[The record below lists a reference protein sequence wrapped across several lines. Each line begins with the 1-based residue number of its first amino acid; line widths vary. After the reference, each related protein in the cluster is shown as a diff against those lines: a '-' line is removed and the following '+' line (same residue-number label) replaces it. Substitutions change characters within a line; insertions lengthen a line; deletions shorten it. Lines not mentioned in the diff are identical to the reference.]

1 MSQPD
6 LKAIIEGALLAAGEP
21 VSVARLQ
28 GLFPEGQ
35 VPEAETVRAL
45 LGELA
50 DEYQGRGAEIR
61 EVASGFRIQ
70 VPEAVSPWVARLWQ
84 QRPQRLSRAMLET
97 LAIIAYRQPITRGE
111 IEAIRGV
118 TVSTNIMRNLQDRE
132 WIRCVGY
139 RELPGRPALYATT
152 RAFLDYFNLASLEE
166 LPSLRAIQEPGAAE
180 ANDGDADA
188 PRDQE
193 AEATSADH
201 DDDTIASTDNNP

>member
-1 MSQPD
+1 MSEPG

-21 VSVARLQ
+21 VSIQRLQ
-28 GLFPEGQ
+28 GLFPE
-35 VPEAETVRAL
+35 AEIPDAATVRAAL
-45 LGELA
+45 EELA
-50 DEYQGRGAEIR
+50 AEYDGRGAEIR

-84 QRPQRLSRAMLET
+84 ERPQRLSRAMLET

-132 WIRCVGY
+132 WIRCVGH

-166 LPSLRAIQEPGAAE
+166 LPTLREIQDPPVAE
-180 ANDGDADA
+180 ASGWGSDGDAA
-188 PRDQE
+188 G
-193 AEATSADH
+193 AGVA
-201 DDDTIASTDNNP
+201 DDDSGDDAMASTDNEA